1 MNCLFGTVTG
11 IVRSGSVAIVEVLI
25 QIDAS
30 AETAIHAKAESLTPL
45 ILTAMRL
52 DASQCGNTWK
62 KDQAVRLLFSEMEV
76 ALAKNLT
83 GEISMRNRLQ
93 GVISAIE
100 PGDVLTRVCFSLHQ
114 HGGQTVSSVITTR
127 SAQAMQLKVGDHIEG
142 LVKSNEMN
150 LHALNEHI
158 DQKARA

>member
-30 AETAIHAKAESLTPL
+30 TETAIHAKAESLTPL
-45 ILTAMRL
+45 TLTAMRL

-100 PGDVLTRVCFSLHQ
+100 PGDVLTRVRFSLLQ
-114 HGGQTVSSVITTR
+114 HAEQTVSSVITTR
-127 SAQAMQLKVGDHIEG
+127 SAQVMQLKVGDHIEG

>member
-1 MNCLFGTVTG
+1 MNCLLGTITG
-11 IVRSGSVAIVEVLI
+11 IVRSGSVAIVEVVIHDGTSTDLHPHT
-25 QIDAS
+25 
-30 AETAIHAKAESLTPL
+30 ETLTPMT
-45 ILTAMRL
+45 LTAMRL
-52 DASQCGNTWK
+52 DASHGGNTWK

-100 PGDVLTRVCFSLHQ
+100 PGDVLTRVCFSLRQ

-127 SAQAMQLKVGDHIEG
+127 SAQAMQLKVGDEIEG

-150 LHALNEHI
+150 LHALNEHS